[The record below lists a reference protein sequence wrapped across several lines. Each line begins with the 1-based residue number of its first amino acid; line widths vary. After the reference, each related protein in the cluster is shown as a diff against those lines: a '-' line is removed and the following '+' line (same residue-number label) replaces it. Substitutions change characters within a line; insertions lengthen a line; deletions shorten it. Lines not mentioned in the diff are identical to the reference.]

1 MLDAEM
7 KSQLGSYLERLV
19 TPVQITAMVD
29 ESKESRDMLSLLA
42 DIAALS
48 PKVSVTESRDGGGRV
63 PAFSLA
69 RPGEPAR
76 VTFAGLPMVHE
87 FTSVVLAVLHV
98 CGYAQ
103 KLEQAVID
111 ESKGLEGGFE
121 CVTYTSMSCQNCSD
135 VVQALNLMAVLN
147 PRIRHTMVDGALYEQ
162 EVAAQNI
169 RSVPTVKLN
178 GETFGQGRME
188 VEEILA
194 KLDTGVEKRIAAQ
207 MNAEKPY
214 DVL

>member
-76 VTFAGLPMVHE
+76 VTFAGLPMGHE
-87 FTSVVLAVLHV
+87 FTSLVLALLQVRGYRPRVAEAGAGPIEGLG
-98 CGYAQ
+98 CG
-103 KLEQAVID
+103 V
-111 ESKGLEGGFE
+111 GLF
-121 CVTYTSMSCQNCSD
+121 TTIS
-135 VVQALNLMAVLN
+135 
-147 PRIRHTMVDGALYEQ
+147 
-162 EVAAQNI
+162 
-169 RSVPTVKLN
+169 
-178 GETFGQGRME
+178 
-188 VEEILA
+188 
-194 KLDTGVEKRIAAQ
+194 
-207 MNAEKPY
+207 
-214 DVL
+214 